1 MYYFIFMNHILL
13 SYFSWLHNVYQ
24 SSGRNG
30 LISFLFWFVCLYV
43 LILFMTILK
52 TLTSVMGTTLQSAW
66 LAQAPSFISF
76 VHMHEKAPAFVS
88 GMMGQQVIILVT
100 FRSFSARRLRNCL
113 VNSVSLGCQNMSFCP
128 ILRPAK
134 YFY

>member
-1 MYYFIFMNHILL
+1 MNYLYLL
-13 SYFSWLHNVYQ
+13 
-24 SSGRNG
+24 
-30 LISFLFWFVCLYV
+30 LY
-43 LILFMTILK
+43 
-52 TLTSVMGTTLQSAW
+52 TTLHCDDINKQHW
-66 LAQAPSFISF
+66 LNFVGNTYILTIYDNIKISNKCDGNYTTECLICLAPSFISF

>member
-1 MYYFIFMNHILL
+1 MNYLYLL
-13 SYFSWLHNVYQ
+13 
-24 SSGRNG
+24 
-30 LISFLFWFVCLYV
+30 LY
-43 LILFMTILK
+43 
-52 TLTSVMGTTLQSAW
+52 TTLHCDDINKQHW
-66 LAQAPSFISF
+66 LNFVKNAYIHNIYDNIKNSNKCDGNYTTECLICLVPSFISF